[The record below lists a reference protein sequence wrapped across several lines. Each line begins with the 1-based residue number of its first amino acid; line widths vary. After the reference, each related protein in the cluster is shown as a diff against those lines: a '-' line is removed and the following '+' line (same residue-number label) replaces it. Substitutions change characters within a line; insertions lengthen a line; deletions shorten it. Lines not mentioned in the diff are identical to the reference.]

1 MIPNTI
7 EGQRKGRKMR
17 ARKREIFIL
26 APVIAGALMIWL
38 AAAEISIGQEQSQ
51 QGHQQQD
58 QGKQGQQ
65 AQQQQDP
72 GKQGSQGQSSGES
85 SSKKTDTA
93 KTPAA
98 DEDPHKYDAY
108 NAEKDIEVGT
118 FYMHKGDLDAAI
130 PRFEEAASLRPNYGK
145 PRLLLAEAY
154 EKKKDPESALKY
166 YKEYLK
172 VYPDA
177 PDAKKIQKK
186 IEKMEGK

>member
-1 MIPNTI
+1 MIPNAI
-7 EGQRKGRKMR
+7 EGQRKGRQMRVRMPGILIVAPAMAAAMLLCAAATAGISR
-17 ARKREIFIL
+17 AR
-26 APVIAGALMIWL
+26 
-38 AAAEISIGQEQSQ
+38 EQRQ
-51 QGHQQQD
+51 QPP
-58 QGKQGQQ
+58 QG
-65 AQQQQDP
+65 QQQQDP
-72 GKQGSQGQSSGES
+72 AKQGSQSESGES
-85 SSKKTDTA
+85 SSKKADQAA
-93 KTPAA
+93 KTPSAA
-98 DEDPHKYDAY
+98 EDPHKYDAY

-154 EKKKDPESALKY
+154 EKKKDPETALKY